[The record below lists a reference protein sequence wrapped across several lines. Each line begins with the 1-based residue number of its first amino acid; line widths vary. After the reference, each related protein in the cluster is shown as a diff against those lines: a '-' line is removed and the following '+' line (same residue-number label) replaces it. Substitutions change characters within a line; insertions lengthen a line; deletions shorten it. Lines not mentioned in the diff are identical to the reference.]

1 MSATRAPGRKEARV
15 PRRMQWQAR
24 HEQLTAVAMPLVADQ
39 GFADFS
45 LEEVTSRAGVT
56 RKLLYHY
63 FPRGRTDVVLAVVKR
78 SGHELTDGWNVD
90 ERLTLP
96 ERQAANMAHLA
107 SHAMRQTDAW
117 RIYRLARTTNDPEIR
132 AIVED
137 FVEIVI
143 SSTALNH
150 LGTPEPP
157 ALPRL
162 AIRAFFAFFESA
174 LDDSR
179 ATGAPLAQVTQLLS
193 DTLRATIHAA
203 LAASHQEQSNGTSEP
218 EPSTSGR
225 NSRRG
230 ASRHR

>member
-1 MSATRAPGRKEARV
+1 MSAARAPKRKEAHV

-24 HEQLTAVAMPLVADQ
+24 HEQLTAVATPLVADE

-63 FPRGRTDVVLAVVKR
+63 FPRGRPDVVLAVVKR
-78 SGHELTDGWNVD
+78 SGHQLTDGWNVD
-90 ERLTLP
+90 ETLPLP

-117 RIYRLARTTNDPEIR
+117 RIYRLARTSNDPEIHT
-132 AIVED
+132 IVDD

-143 SSTALNH
+143 TSTALNH

-157 ALPRL
+157 PLPRL

-179 ATGAPLAQVTQLLS
+179 ATDVPLGQVTQLLS
-193 DTLRATIHAA
+193 DTLRATIHAGV
-203 LAASHQEQSNGTSEP
+203 AASRQEPSNGTSEP
-218 EPSTSGR
+218 EPSASRR

-230 ASRHR
+230 AGRHQ